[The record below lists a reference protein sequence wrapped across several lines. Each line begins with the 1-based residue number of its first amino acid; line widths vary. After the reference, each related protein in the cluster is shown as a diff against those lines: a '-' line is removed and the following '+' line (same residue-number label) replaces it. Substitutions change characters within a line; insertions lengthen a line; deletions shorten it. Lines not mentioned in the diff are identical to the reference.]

1 MREGPIIF
9 GGERVRATLEDRK
22 TMTRRTRGLECVNSY
37 PGLLSG
43 DSGGLGPLGYRGLEK
58 TDYNLKPSAK
68 KEFRK
73 NPGIFHWFLGMSKDG
88 RELNPIPV
96 KCPYGQPGDRL
107 WVKEA
112 LYSSLQ
118 SCGTRGYRRINY
130 DADGTM
136 VDPHKD
142 WRWERN
148 YLPSIF
154 MPRWASRITL
164 EITGIRV
171 ERVQDISESDA
182 KAEGVDAWF
191 PYTESLRQYAR
202 EGGSYRN
209 GFHRLWNEIN
219 GGRGYGFELN
229 PWVWVIEFARVA

>member
-43 DSGGLGPLGYRGLEK
+43 DSGGLGSLGYRGLEK

-107 WVKEA
+107 WVRETWKIEKDSLWEKEEV
-112 LYSSLQ
+112 Y
-118 SCGTRGYRRINY
+118 YR
-130 DADGTM
+130 ADFRYLAPGENG
-136 VDPHKD
+136 P
-142 WRWERN
+142 WR
-148 YLPSIF
+148 PSIF
-154 MPRWASRITL
+154 MPRRLSRINL
-164 EITGIRV
+164 EIVAIRV
-171 ERVQDISESDA
+171 ERLQDITEQDII
-182 KAEGVDAWF
+182 AEGIHREIGGWGNTF
-191 PYTESLRQYAR
+191 GYYTNA
-202 EGGSYRN
+202 
-209 GFHRLWNEIN
+209 FKTLWDRIN